1 MSTLTHTDV
10 AEVDLTLLGR
20 TAADWNQTASH
31 LKRLAGQARSGLLTK
46 SEHARW
52 DGVNATVTRDFIRKT
67 TKEFTDA
74 CTQATTVARIL
85 EDAHQELTKIQTA
98 VRHIRDVEAPRLGI
112 NLVGLPGMPEP
123 SHNVRQPAVTELN
136 QRLKV
141 LVAHAAEIDASVA
154 RALRMSHGDD
164 AHNFGHRTYASL
176 DAAQTERALELA
188 RIGPMLSNAQFTELN
203 SILAFNAKDSDFSTA
218 FYQGLG
224 SPKKALEFYARMSLD
239 CTVGDQPER
248 LALAKDLQR
257 AMGTALASATDP
269 DNRAHLPASWAKE
282 FRTLGTQPIPTPALG
297 IDRPYGYQIL
307 GGLLRYGEYDPRF
320 INPLAE
326 DILRIH
332 KEDPDFFMETKP
344 TRSHDP
350 DFGFNPSGLS
360 GAGYD
365 PLTSV
370 LEGLGHSPEAAKQ
383 FFKDDRHFDDLT
395 RADFPWA
402 PDTLDRS
409 SEDTHEGGPDALG
422 HALEAATTGHPWD
435 DTRPGLHRDAETTAI
450 MRKVVALYS
459 PTSKVEPQDALMD
472 SLGRMGAAY
481 IDDLNYST
489 LDFGGGGDDLD
500 RDQLFRTDKTRHG
513 GFGEFE
519 ARNFMNVVA
528 SDEEGYKILSAAQRG
543 LLPGQVAVEQP
554 AGDHAGPPGRPVV
567 LRGVVPV
574 DELLPHRPLHPPR
587 PQRPPRQGGAQP
599 TTERQRHL
607 RVVRDERLLRQLHLP
622 PRPALR
628 QNRRYVVE
636 LGRKAERVPERE
648 PHHRPGGGPLRL
660 CSSHR
665 QAPSPEVSPA
675 ESTTGL
681 SSGGCNTTALP
692 ARYSAAGF
700 PRPPVRRCAA
710 PPTGSTNP
718 GVASTLRRKLGR
730 SNATPHTVSYTC

>member
-528 SDEEGYKILSAAQRG
+528 SDEEGYKILSAAQQMYTSSALASFEDDRG
-543 LLPGQVAVEQP
+543 SGMAFAHNAAKVHGILDQSRISQVELDFKDSEEQANLNEEKKGEWRKYTVESAAAAVAGVGSALILGPAAGVAVAVAVP
-554 AGDHAGPPGRPVV
+554 LAMDTAAGAVGTAYGNHTLQYLKDNEVKNDAEALKSMQEIERACETEVLRPVSRYGDALGMTREEKAV
-567 LRGVVPV
+567 LY
-574 DELLPHRPLHPPR
+574 
-587 PQRPPRQGGAQP
+587 
-599 TTERQRHL
+599 
-607 RVVRDERLLRQLHLP
+607 
-622 PRPALR
+622 
-628 QNRRYVVE
+628 QNLE
-636 LGRKAERVPERE
+636 K
-648 PHHRPGGGPLRL
+648 
-660 CSSHR
+660 SH
-665 QAPSPEVSPA
+665 A
-675 ESTTGL
+675 
-681 SSGGCNTTALP
+681 
-692 ARYSAAGF
+692 
-700 PRPPVRRCAA
+700 
-710 PPTGSTNP
+710 
-718 GVASTLRRKLGR
+718 LGR
-730 SNATPHTVSYTC
+730 SKVQSARQVA